1 MSTLKS
7 NMTSVNGVRTRFNY
21 FLIVSLPVGKIR
33 VSLPDTKNNKS
44 LAKKLQIKA
53 NEIETLAKLYP
64 NEKDW
69 YKELYIAVGQGH
81 KLPDYNAVI
90 PTIKQVFQDMIDEK
104 LLYKVIKKE
113 NTLNLYKDSR
123 DLMIDVIGNIPVN
136 LISVMHRPKLE
147 REFRSRGWSDTT
159 INMRSRYIMTTLK
172 WCVKHNYI
180 DKVPFEIKQI
190 EVPKKDKSWITPA
203 IFNTICLFGKVEYIA
218 YWKVA
223 YHTGL
228 RLRELNTNPDDKKYN
243 GLYHTIK
250 RVNNLWQLDVRGK
263 QHKRGLGVLP
273 DEFKGTYDLM
283 VANRRNPNNVSREFK
298 KACRLAGFGHYRFHD
313 IRHSYISNLS
323 LQGHD
328 AHTIQLLSRHSNL
341 STTSGYLNDITL
353 GWEKIRDSR
362 LKYD

>member
-1 MSTLKS
+1 MSTLQANK
-7 NMTSVNGVRTRFNY
+7 TSINGVTRKYNY

-33 VSLPDTKNNKS
+33 VSLPDTKHNKS

-64 NEKDW
+64 TEKDW
-69 YKELYIAVGQGH
+69 YKELYIALGQGY
-81 KLPDYNAVI
+81 KLPDFNAVI
-90 PTIKQVFQDMIDEK
+90 PTIKKVFQEMIDEK

-113 NTLNLYKDSR
+113 STLELYQATR
-123 DLMIDVIGNIPVN
+123 NVMIDVIGNVPVN

-147 REFRSRGWSDTT
+147 REFRSRRWSDTT

-180 DKVPFEIKQI
+180 DKIPFEIKQI
-190 EVPKKDKSWITPA
+190 EVAKKDKSWITPA
-203 IFNTICLFGKVEYIA
+203 VFDTICLFGKVEYVA

-223 YHTGL
+223 YNTGL
-228 RLRELNTNPDDKKYN
+228 RLRELGVWPDDKKYN
-243 GLYHTIK
+243 KLYHTLK

-273 DEFKGTYDLM
+273 DSLKPTYDLM
-283 VANRRNPNNVSREFK
+283 VANRRNPNNVSSEFK

-323 LQGHD
+323 IKGYDSHS
-328 AHTIQLLSRHSNL
+328 IQLLSRHSNL
-341 STTSGYLNDITL
+341 STTSGYLNDINL